1 MQFYKEENFKKTEIG
16 EIPEDWEVR
25 ELKDILEVIRNGLTA
40 KQNKDKIGYPITRIE
55 TISDSKIDITK
66 LGYVEDIKQE
76 DIAKYRLIIGDI
88 LFSHINSEEHI
99 GKVAIYEGKPEFLL
113 HGMNLLLLRPNKN
126 KIEPYYLLYLLRH
139 FKQKNIFK
147 YIAKR
152 AVNQSSINQTQL
164 KHLKI
169 PLPPLE
175 EQKQI
180 AKILS
185 DFDNLIGTINKQIE
199 VLNKAKK
206 GMMKK
211 LFTKGV
217 FEHKS
222 FKKSEIGEIPED
234 WEVVELGNEKY
245 FKIIMGQ
252 SPPSSSYNKEGEGV
266 PFLQGKAEFGN
277 IYPNPVLYTNKPLK
291 VVDDEDILISVRAP
305 VGDVNIA
312 PFKLCIGRGLAGI
325 KSNKEKVDNFFVF
338 YYLSYIKPKI
348 EYLGGG
354 AVFKA
359 ITKKDLESIKIP
371 LPPLEEQK
379 AIAKRLKAIDDLIEI
394 KRKEK
399 EQIEKAK
406 KKIMN
411 LLLTGKIRVKT

>member
-1 MQFYKEENFKKTEIG
+1 MQFYKEENFKEMHG
-16 EIPEDWEVR
+16 LRVPEDWEVVR
-25 ELKDILEVIRNGLTA
+25 IGDFIKYIKGKKPAVMVDEELEGYYPYLSTEYLRDGIASKFVKITNKEIIVNENDILLLWDGSNAGEIFLGKKGILSSTMV
-40 KQNKDKIGYPITRIE
+40 
-55 TISDSKIDITK
+55 K
-66 LGYVEDIKQE
+66 LEQ
-76 DIAKYRLIIGDI
+76 
-88 LFSHINSEEHI
+88 
-99 GKVAIYEGKPEFLL
+99 
-113 HGMNLLLLRPNKN
+113 KN
-126 KIEPYYLLYLLRH
+126 KIMDDLYLFYSLKLKESFLKSQTKGTGIPH
-139 FKQKNIFK
+139 VDKKIFENI
-147 YIAKR
+147 
-152 AVNQSSINQTQL
+152 
-164 KHLKI
+164 KI